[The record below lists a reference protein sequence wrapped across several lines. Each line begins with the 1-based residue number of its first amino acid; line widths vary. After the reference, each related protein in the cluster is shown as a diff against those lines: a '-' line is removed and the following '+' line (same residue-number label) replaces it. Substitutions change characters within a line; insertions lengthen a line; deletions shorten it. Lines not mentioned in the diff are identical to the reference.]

1 MNAEQIAA
9 RLHRIID
16 EGPDP
21 AEGLGN
27 PLGIYSQGYQEGMRD
42 LLAALREAGRDL
54 DHTYE
59 VQAWWDGTIGV
70 DGNLTGVTEGSEGDP
85 ELWEP
90 WARERYA
97 IPLYVREP
105 LGEDQ

>member
-42 LLAALREAGRDL
+42 LLAALREAGGDP
-54 DHTYE
+54 DHAYE
-59 VQAWWDGTIGV
+59 QAVNRLPGPVWNFEPV
-70 DGNLTGVTEGSEGDP
+70 FVRRPLEGS
-85 ELWEP
+85 
-90 WARERYA
+90 
-97 IPLYVREP
+97 
-105 LGEDQ
+105 